1 MPLNCP
7 TIVCT
12 CESCESGPVR
22 GGVMEMGTFS
32 LCRQRRGQA
41 LVSCLLL
48 ALLLSG
54 CAGTGRYS
62 RGLPPIFSQEEL
74 SRPYAKVG
82 HLTVS
87 RECYGAPADLTPADY
102 DWAYHALRTEAAR
115 MDADGIILPEVKV
128 KNATY
133 IFFPSSEISAQAT
146 AIRFR

>member
-1 MPLNCP
+1 ME
-7 TIVCT
+7 I
-12 CESCESGPVR
+12 
-22 GGVMEMGTFS
+22 GVFS
-32 LCRQRRGQA
+32 LCRQRLVQA
-41 LVSCLLL
+41 LVSCLLP

-54 CAGTGRYS
+54 CAGTGPYS

-82 HLTVS
+82 QLTVS
-87 RECYGAPADLTPADY
+87 RERYGAPEDLTPADY

-115 MDADGIILPEVKV
+115 IDADGIILPEVKV
-128 KNATY
+128 QNSTY

>member
-1 MPLNCP
+1 
-7 TIVCT
+7 
-12 CESCESGPVR
+12 
-22 GGVMEMGTFS
+22 MEIRVFS
-32 LCRQRRGQA
+32 LCRQRLVQA
-41 LVSCLLL
+41 LFSCLFL

-54 CAGTGRYS
+54 CTGAGRYS

-82 HLTVS
+82 QLTVS
-87 RECYGAPADLTPADY
+87 RERYGAPEDLTPADY

-115 MDADGIILPEVKV
+115 IDADGIILPEVKV
-128 KNATY
+128 QNATY